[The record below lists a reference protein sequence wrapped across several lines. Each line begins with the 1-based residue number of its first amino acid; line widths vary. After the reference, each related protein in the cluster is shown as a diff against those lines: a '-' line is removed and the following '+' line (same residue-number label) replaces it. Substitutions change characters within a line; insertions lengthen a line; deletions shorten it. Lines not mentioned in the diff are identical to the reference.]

1 MADEILADCEVVG
14 LDGVTAVSASQ
25 QRAADCA
32 MSASQLNDAAQ
43 RQHAAHSGICSE
55 LQVAVVTA
63 CLAACKTCDIA
74 DTDTVL
80 SSCMVENPPG
90 SGAMERGAEIIY
102 DCKAETLHEAD
113 NQCTAVQQA
122 VYNHVSQLNC
132 GSYDATVADEIL
144 ADCLT
149 LSSSGGSLTRASA
162 LLAIGCF
169 LASSRPQ
176 GPSPESMVVVVTYH
190 VVPVATVP
198 FLDPPP
204 APAPAL
210 APHVTAHQHSNS
222 QGCTGP
228 PPTLQDG
235 RYTVQFGGTHAT
247 LRCNPGFVASTAG
260 QTIFCTSNVWNTPGG
275 CAATKRPAAVASATP
290 LRGPVASKQTN
301 TVSHADQ
308 TSTSEGSSVGH
319 AVGSVFA
326 WIGACVIAAFIIAY
340 GCSELSTKN
349 RSSLLRDRMQKMRA
363 SDWNRDPEDTRDA
376 GSIYEPQSRGTVMW
390 SAPAPYRSLSGAHGS
405 N

>member
-1 MADEILADCEVVG
+1 MLHTLAALLVHAAAA
-14 LDGVTAVSASQ
+14 TAQHA
-25 QRAADCA
+25 
-32 MSASQLNDAAQ
+32 DAAPL
-43 RQHAAHSGICSE
+43 APAPDCSQ
-55 LQVAVVTA
+55 LQVAVVVHCA
-63 CLAACKTCDIA
+63 SNCGVCDLA

-80 SSCMVENPPG
+80 SSCVVENPPG
-90 SGAMERGAEIIY
+90 SGVKVPGTAMVLEDCRGEMIGA
-102 DCKAETLHEAD
+102 AHHEAD